1 MMDCQP
7 DVGTFKQIY
16 DAGTPQLLWTEMV
29 ADLETP
35 VATYLKLANSQPN
48 SFLLESVTDGDVR
61 GRYSMIGLDPDLIF
75 RFKDGVCELNAQF
88 DTEPEAFEHLDDAPL
103 TGYKGFAKL

>member
-1 MMDCQP
+1 MIVCPP
-7 DVGTFKQIY
+7 DVGTFSEIY
-16 DAGTPQLLWTEMV
+16 NAGTPQLLGTERV

-61 GRYSMIGLDPDLIF
+61 
-75 RFKDGVCELNAQF
+75 
-88 DTEPEAFEHLDDAPL
+88 
-103 TGYKGFAKL
+103 

>member
-1 MMDCQP
+1 MD
-7 DVGTFKQIY
+7 GN
-16 DAGTPQLLWTEMV
+16 GGRS
-29 ADLETP
+29 ETP
-35 VATYLKLANSQPN
+35 VATYLKLANSRPN

-88 DTEPEAFEHLDDAPL
+88 DTAQDAFERLDEAPL
-103 TGYKGFAKL
+103 DGREGLQPPSLIFPTSAALYRDFRISFL

>member
-1 MMDCQP
+1 
-7 DVGTFKQIY
+7 
-16 DAGTPQLLWTEMV
+16 MV

-88 DTEPEAFEHLDDAPL
+88 DTDRRPL
-103 TGYKGFAKL
+103 SISMTPRSTVTKGFAKL

>member
-1 MMDCQP
+1 MMDYQP
-7 DVGTFKQIY
+7 DVGAFKQIY
-16 DAGTPQLLWTEMV
+16 DAGTPQLLWTDMV

-35 VATYLKLANSQPN
+35 VATYLKIANSQPN

-88 DTEPEAFEHLDDAPL
+88 DTAPEAFEHLDDDPPL
-103 TGYKGFAKL
+103 PPF

>member
-7 DVGTFKQIY
+7 DIGTFKQIY
-16 DAGTPQLLWTEMV
+16 DAGKPQLLWTEMV

-48 SFLLESVTDGDVR
+48 SFLLESVL
-61 GRYSMIGLDPDLIF
+61 SQ
-75 RFKDGVCELNAQF
+75 KLNLF
-88 DTEPEAFEHLDDAPL
+88 TRKSVIPEMNALLHEYVLSQKL
-103 TGYKGFAKL
+103 TFFFFARLCII

>member
-1 MMDCQP
+1 MMNCQP

-35 VATYLKLANSQPN
+35 VATYLKLANSQPKF
-48 SFLLESVTDGDVR
+48 FLLESVTDGDVR
-61 GRYSMIGLDPDLIF
+61 GPL
-75 RFKDGVCELNAQF
+75 
-88 DTEPEAFEHLDDAPL
+88 LDDRSRPRFNIPVQRRRVRTERAI
-103 TGYKGFAKL
+103 